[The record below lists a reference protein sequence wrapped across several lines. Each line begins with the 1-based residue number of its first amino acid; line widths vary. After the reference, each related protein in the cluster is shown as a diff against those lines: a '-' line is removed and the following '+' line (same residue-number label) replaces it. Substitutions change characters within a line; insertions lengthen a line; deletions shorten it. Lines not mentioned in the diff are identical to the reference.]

1 MALVTPDSFARV
13 FDSSGQRQLD
23 SARIRNAVT
32 LARSEAVATG
42 RSWVTSQPEAVRSHT
57 NLIEAYFS
65 SRDYRSAL
73 GELQRVRSLP
83 SGSRRADLVFT
94 EGRIRFASG
103 DLEGAAS
110 VFQRALDSLQA
121 EDFATATPASFQEI
135 TNAAA
140 LFSYLGNLEA
150 AARAIDLADTVRR
163 VTRGEGT
170 GEDPGFE
177 HFERV
182 ALGWLYAGG
191 SGTTRELRRL
201 WGQAAEEA
209 RTAPATRR
217 SEIARSGAPA
227 ALGLFLGPT
236 GDSAPLRNELPALTK
251 DQPIKEIRAL
261 LALDAGNTEEARRIL
276 AESDTAHM
284 KGGWSGEITDRRPY
298 AAQAYYVLGDYQR
311 TVDIL
316 SQYEPENLSRRGFD
330 HRWGMVGRVRL
341 LRAAALE
348 KLGRHADAA
357 AQYRAVL
364 AQWKGADRALVGAY
378 LRQAEQGLAR
388 TTGAG

>member
-1 MALVTPDSFARV
+1 
-13 FDSSGQRQLD
+13 
-23 SARIRNAVT
+23 
-32 LARSEAVATG
+32 
-42 RSWVTSQPEAVRSHT
+42 
-57 NLIEAYFS
+57 
-65 SRDYRSAL
+65 
-73 GELQRVRSLP
+73 
-83 SGSRRADLVFT
+83 
-94 EGRIRFASG
+94 
-103 DLEGAAS
+103 
-110 VFQRALDSLQA
+110 
-121 EDFATATPASFQEI
+121 
-135 TNAAA
+135 
-140 LFSYLGNLEA
+140 
-150 AARAIDLADTVRR
+150 
-163 VTRGEGT
+163 
-170 GEDPGFE
+170 
-177 HFERV
+177 
-182 ALGWLYAGG
+182 
-191 SGTTRELRRL
+191 
-201 WGQAAEEA
+201 
-209 RTAPATRR
+209 
-217 SEIARSGAPA
+217 
-227 ALGLFLGPT
+227 
-236 GDSAPLRNELPALTK
+236 LTK